1 VRDLEDFENVLWDD
15 KIVRKLWDKHK
26 IMPFEVE
33 EVLTKPVLGPV
44 PDVRHSKKDV
54 RYAVV
59 GVTDRNRYLR
69 VVYAESG
76 KVITIIHAREASKE
90 LIVRYEKAVEN
101 VEKEI

>member
-1 VRDLEDFENVLWDD
+1 MRSLSEFENILWDD

-44 PDVRHSKKDV
+44 PDVRHSKKDA

-59 GVTDRNRYLR
+59 GVTDQNKYLR
-69 VVYAESG
+69 VVYIEGG
-76 KVITIIHAREASKE
+76 KAIKIIHARKASKE
-90 LIVRYEKAVEN
+90 LIIRYEKAVEDI
-101 VEKEI
+101 EKKI